1 MKPIRSSK
9 PYGKIEIIEEM
20 HPKQSDDPRAVLV
33 KPRAVLINGHEI
45 LVAEGGITID
55 SGVGAPGDVT
65 RVTIEFL
72 PDDVHIRRVP
82 AGYIDRANH
91 LYELEK
97 DQHRIADVGLLA
109 KIRQAFKR

>member
-1 MKPIRSSK
+1 MTRKNSSR

-20 HPKQSDDPRAVLV
+20 HPKQIGLTNAVLV

-45 LVAEGGITID
+45 YVAEGGIHID
-55 SGVGAPGDVT
+55 TNLNSGEVT
-65 RVTIEFL
+65 RVTIEFM

-91 LYELEK
+91 LYTLEK
-97 DQHRIADVGLLA
+97 DAHRITDVGIVGKLKSLF
-109 KIRQAFKR
+109 RR